1 MYLAALP
8 LLAAQ
13 LTRDPL
19 AVSVVTFAGWLPW
32 LLFALPAGA
41 LVDRLD
47 RRRVMWT
54 VDTARALVV
63 AALTAAVLA
72 GWAGI
77 PLLAVAGF
85 LVGTGQTLFENAAQA
100 MVVAVVG
107 RNLRHLER
115 ANGQLVASLTV
126 GQQLAGP
133 PLGSAAFAVAPWLPF
148 LADAVSFAAS
158 AGLVASIRGEFR
170 AERRMRVESTPEP
183 HPPTPGPP
191 TLGTPEPHP
200 PIVGPPNRE
209 GSRALEAMEP
219 VVHTPPPA
227 GRSLWGEIGEGLRFL
242 FGHRLLRAAVLLV
255 SASNLA
261 FMAGEAVLVLFA
273 VEELGLGSQ
282 GYGLLLAAVAVGG
295 LPGSLLAARIGGRV
309 PPGRLIVGGVLVGA
323 VVMAG
328 FGLATNPW
336 LAGVAYAAT
345 GAVWGVWNVTLL
357 SLRQAIVPDRVM
369 GRVVGA
375 IRLVGFGTIP
385 LGALLGGVVARS
397 FGLRAPFL
405 LGAAV
410 LAVAALAAA
419 PSITTP
425 AIEAARSE
433 AGAGPPQPV

>member
-1 MYLAALP
+1 MAGRGLGGSYRRLWTASAVSTLGDGMYLAALP
-8 LLAAQ
+8 LLAAT

-54 VDTARALVV
+54 VDAARAVV
-63 AALTAAVLA
+63 VGALTAAVLA
-72 GWAGI
+72 GWASI
-77 PLLAVAGF
+77 PLLAAAGF
-85 LVGTGQTLFENAAQA
+85 LVGAGQTLFENAAQA

-107 RNLRHLER
+107 RDPRRLER

-133 PLGSAAFAVAPWLPF
+133 PLGSAAFAMATWVPF
-148 LADAVSFAAS
+148 LADAVSFGAS
-158 AGLVASIRGEFR
+158 ASLVAAIKGRF
-170 AERRMRVESTPEP
+170 RVEDAPAPRGPAP
-183 HPPTPGPP
+183 H
-191 TLGTPEPHP
+191 L
-200 PIVGPPNRE
+200 
-209 GSRALEAMEP
+209 
-219 VVHTPPPA
+219 PA
-227 GRSLWGEIGEGLRFL
+227 ELPARRSLWAEIGEGLRFL
-242 FGHRLLRAAVLLV
+242 VGHRLLRAAVLLV

-273 VEELGLGSQ
+273 TEELGLGSR

-295 LPGSLLAARIGGRV
+295 LPGSLLAARVGGRV
-309 PPGRLIVGGVLVGA
+309 PPGRLIVGGVLAGA

-328 FGLATNPW
+328 FGLATDPW
-336 LAGVAYAAT
+336 LAAAAYAAT

-357 SLRQAIVPDRVM
+357 SLRQAIVPDRLM

-375 IRLVGFGTIP
+375 IRLVGFGSIP
-385 LGALLGGVVARS
+385 IGALLGGVAARTL
-397 FGLRAPFL
+397 GLRAPFL

-419 PSITTP
+419 PVVTTP

-433 AGAGPPQPV
+433 AGAGPWRPG

>member
-8 LLAAQ
+8 LLAAE

-54 VDTARALVV
+54 VDAARALVV
-63 AALTAAVLA
+63 GALTAAVLA
-72 GWAGI
+72 GWVSI

-85 LVGTGQTLFENAAQA
+85 LVGAGQTLFENAAQA

-107 RNLRHLER
+107 RDPGRLER

-133 PLGSAAFAVAPWLPF
+133 PAGSAAFAVAAWLPL
-148 LADAVSFAAS
+148 LADAASFGVS
-158 AGLVASIRGEFR
+158 AGLVASIRGRFR
-170 AERRMRVESTPEP
+170 AEGLPS
-183 HPPTPGPP
+183 
-191 TLGTPEPHP
+191 GTPEPRP
-200 PIVGPPNRE
+200 LVPGPPNRE
-209 GSRALEAMEP
+209 GSPAPEMMAPP
-219 VVHTPPPA
+219 VHSPPPGGPA
-227 GRSLWGEIGEGLRFL
+227 ADPPPGGPAADPPPVPSLRAEIAEGLRFL
-242 FGHRLLRAAVLLV
+242 FRHRLLRAAVLLV

-273 VEELGLGSQ
+273 SDELGLGSR

-295 LPGSLLAARIGGRV
+295 LPGSLLAARVGQRV
-309 PPGRLIVGGVLVGA
+309 PPGRVIVGGVLAGA

-328 FGLATNPW
+328 FGLATDPW
-336 LAGVAYAAT
+336 LAGAFHALT

-357 SLRQAIVPDRVM
+357 SLRQAIVPDKLM

-375 IRLVGFGTIP
+375 IRLIGFGSIP
-385 LGALLGGVVARS
+385 IGALLGGLVARS
-397 FGLRAPFL
+397 LGLRAPFL

-410 LAVAALAAA
+410 LALAALAAA
-419 PSITTP
+419 PVVTTG

-433 AGAGPPQPV
+433 AGAGPPRPG

>member
-72 GWAGI
+72 GWASI
-77 PLLAVAGF
+77 PVLAVAGF

-107 RNLRHLER
+107 RNPRHLER

-148 LADAVSFAAS
+148 LADAVSFATS
-158 AGLVASIRGEFR
+158 AGLVASIRGRFR
-170 AERRMRVESTPEP
+170 AEGRPETVP
-183 HPPTPGPP
+183 GVVHSPLGHPPAGPP
-191 TLGTPEPHP
+191 TDLP
-200 PIVGPPNRE
+200 
-209 GSRALEAMEP
+209 AD
-219 VVHTPPPA
+219 PPA
-227 GRSLWGEIGEGLRFL
+227 GRSLWGEIAEGLRFL
-242 FGHRLLRAAVLLV
+242 LGHRLLRAAVLLV

-273 VEELGLGSQ
+273 TEELGLGSR

-323 VVMAG
+323 VVMAC
-328 FGLATNPW
+328 FGLATDPW
-336 LAGVAYAAT
+336 VAGVAYAAT
-345 GAVWGVWNVTLL
+345 GAVWAVWNVTLL
-357 SLRQAIVPDRVM
+357 SLRQSIVPDRLM

-385 LGALLGGVVARS
+385 LGALLGGLVARTL
-397 FGLRAPFL
+397 GLRAPFL

-419 PSITTP
+419 PRITTT
-425 AIEAARSE
+425 AIEAARSG
-433 AGAGPPQPV
+433 AGAGPSRPV

>member
-72 GWAGI
+72 GWASI
-77 PLLAVAGF
+77 PVLAVGGF

-107 RNLRHLER
+107 RNPRHLER

-148 LADAVSFAAS
+148 LADAVSFATS
-158 AGLVASIRGEFR
+158 AGLVASIRGRFR
-170 AERRMRVESTPEP
+170 AEGRSGTVPGVVHSPLG
-183 HPPTPGPP
+183 HPPAGPP
-191 TLGTPEPHP
+191 ADLP
-200 PIVGPPNRE
+200 
-209 GSRALEAMEP
+209 AD
-219 VVHTPPPA
+219 PPA
-227 GRSLWGEIGEGLRFL
+227 GRSLWGEIAEGLRFL
-242 FGHRLLRAAVLLV
+242 LGHRLLRAAVLLV

-261 FMAGEAVLVLFA
+261 FMAGEGVLVLFA
-273 VEELGLGSQ
+273 TEELGLGGR

-309 PPGRLIVGGVLVGA
+309 PPGRLIVGGVLAGA

-328 FGLATNPW
+328 FGLATDPW
-336 LAGVAYAAT
+336 VAGVAYAAT
-345 GAVWGVWNVTLL
+345 GAVWAVWNVTLL
-357 SLRQAIVPDRVM
+357 SLRQSIVPDRLM

-385 LGALLGGVVARS
+385 LGALLGGLVARTL
-397 FGLRAPFL
+397 GLRAPFL

-419 PSITTP
+419 PHITTP

-433 AGAGPPQPV
+433 AGAGPSRPV